1 MSLSPAPKHVLN
13 SSLRPALFA
22 AAVLFLTGPGPRA
35 QEAPD
40 TARFGVRPTFGA
52 GIGMFAFLGDIGH
65 GHKNYSPL
73 LTRVG
78 YEFRAGTPLTPWLDI
93 GLYALHGRMGANER
107 DLDRDLNFESR
118 VTIGGVE
125 LVYNFH
131 QLLNPQRVVE
141 PYLSVGFESVE
152 FLSKTDLYDSEG
164 RTYNYWSD
172 GTIRDIA
179 EHAPNAGQAVQLQR
193 DYSYESDI
201 RELNLDG
208 FGKYPERTWAVPIG
222 LGARMHLGAHLDL
235 RLGATL
241 HLTGTDLIDGVTQD
255 SQEGRQGNA
264 AADRFLFSSF
274 SINYGISTRKK
285 PKKGIE
291 EPTISTEEMDVLAL
305 QDDEDLDGVADWNDL
320 CPGTPNGT
328 PVDPTGCPLDGDGD
342 GVPDHLDLELA
353 TAPGA
358 QVDANGV
365 TISDEDL
372 LKAFLNYKDSGNV
385 NTVTSRVESI
395 GPRSGSANAA
405 RRRAYVVKVGTHVE
419 GISEELIQKIL
430 SIPDVR
436 TIEKGDTTFYVVGD
450 YAALPEAVRRQLALG
465 AKGIEGRV
473 MAEENGELIA
483 IDDAVN
489 GVRNGLDG
497 AMPTT
502 TPDGAVVRV
511 QLGAFRNKL
520 SKDIFAG
527 VKDLVVI
534 QGDDGLTRYYT
545 GSFTDVNAAAKH
557 KVDMLLKGFK
567 GAFLVAFKGGKRVSL
582 REAGA
587 RLTGPEDLKSIPVGG
602 IDKKQ
607 IRYRVQVGTFAGNV
621 PMDVMDKFI
630 EIGDVTPITSV
641 DAVRY
646 YHGSFAT
653 RAEADQAKEDL
664 KTKGLVDVFT
674 VGALSGRII
683 AADEADKILAEP

>member
-1 MSLSPAPKHVLN
+1 MSLLASPKHVRYTP
-13 SSLRPALFA
+13 LRAVSCVL
-22 AAVLFLTGPGPRA
+22 AVLCMSGPGLRG
-35 QEAPD
+35 QEVAD
-40 TARFGVRPTFGA
+40 TARFGIRPTFGA
-52 GIGMFAFLGDIGH
+52 GIGMFAFLGDIGN

-78 YEFRAGTPLTPWLDI
+78 YEFRAGTPLTPWLDV

-107 DLDRDLNFESR
+107 GLDRNLNFESR
-118 VTIGGVE
+118 VTIGGFE
-125 LVYNFH
+125 FVYNFH
-131 QLLNPQRVVE
+131 HLLNPQRVVE

-152 FLSKTDLYDSEG
+152 FLSKTDIYDSEG
-164 RTYNYWSD
+164 RAYNYWSD
-172 GTIRDIA
+172 GTIRDLP
-179 EHAPNAGQAVQLQR
+179 EYAPNAAQAVQLQR

-208 FGKYPERTWAVPIG
+208 FGKYPERTWALPIG
-222 LGARMHLGAHLDL
+222 FGARMHVGAHLDL
-235 RLGATL
+235 RLGASL

-255 SQEGRQGNA
+255 SRESRQGNA
-264 AADRFLFSSF
+264 SADRFLFSSF

-285 PKKGIE
+285 LKKGIP
-291 EPTISTEEMDVLAL
+291 EPSISTEEMDILAL
-305 QDDEDLDGVADWNDL
+305 RDDEDQDGVTDWNDR
-320 CPGTPNGT
+320 CPGTPAGT
-328 PVDPTGCPLDGDGD
+328 AVDGNGCPLDGDGD
-342 GVPDHLDLELA
+342 GVPDHMDLEL
-353 TAPGA
+353 TSAPGVP
-358 QVDANGV
+358 VDANGV
-365 TISDEDL
+365 TLSEEDL

-385 NTVTSRVESI
+385 NLISSRVESI
-395 GPRSGSANAA
+395 GPRSGPTNLA
-405 RRRAYVVKVGTHVE
+405 RRRTYVVKVGTHVE
-419 GISEELIQKIL
+419 GIPEELIQKIL

-436 TIEKGDTTFYVVGD
+436 TIEKGDTTYYVVGD

-483 IDDAVN
+483 IDDAV
-489 GVRNGLDG
+489 DG
-497 AMPTT
+497 IRAGMDGTSPSAP
-502 TPDGAVVRV
+502 PDGAVVRV

-520 SKDIFAG
+520 SKDIFVG

-545 GSFTDVNAAAKH
+545 GSFTDVNVAAKR

-587 RLTGPEDLKSIPVGG
+587 RLTGPEDLKSMPVGG

-607 IRYRVQVGTFAGNV
+607 IRYRLQVGTFAGNV

-630 EIGDVTPITSV
+630 ELGDVTPITSV

-653 RAEADQAKEDL
+653 RAEADNAKEAL
-664 KTKGLVDVFT
+664 KAKGLSDVFT